1 MRISITCA
9 YVLFSLLF
17 NVINAQNSIQC
28 NLLLKGTVTDS
39 SGTEILSY
47 ASVFVKD
54 HPELSTQS
62 SADGKYSIRNL
73 CPGVYVFVVSHLN
86 CERITDTVEL
96 RADLVHDFKL
106 PHHEHEGPTVIITD
120 KAENPTVTVPR
131 TELSGRT
138 LDRLRGYSLGETVA
152 SVTGV
157 NMLQSGNG
165 VAKPMIH
172 GMHGSRLLILN
183 NGVRQEGQQWGVEHA
198 PEVDPYIASRITV
211 IKGASAV
218 RYGSDAIAGVIL
230 LDPKDIAD
238 TATLNGELNLVGFS
252 NNRQGD
258 ASGYAEYVPR
268 RIPQLGVRIQGTLRV
283 GGNYTTPDYRLKNT
297 GIRER
302 NFSGE
307 VRWKNQKFSA
317 DLFYSQ
323 FNTEIGIF
331 SGSHIGNIT
340 DLYLAFNREQPADSA
355 GFTYKIG
362 RPYQHVEHELVRVK
376 LQYNAG
382 EFWRLYGAFSRQ
394 YNLRQEYDKHR
405 PLNDSLAALNKP
417 ELQYE
422 ITSYISELVA
432 EHKLYRRFSGSFG
445 TQFVHQGNTYEGRFF
460 IPNYRSYTASGWLIE
475 RWMGDS
481 VLIAEAGV
489 RYDYRFL
496 QSYMWQNNEIISPLL
511 RFSDWAANV
520 GVILRLNNKTQI
532 TAGISRA
539 WRAPNVNEL
548 YSNGLHH
555 GAAAVE
561 LGKTDLKEEVSWNGT
576 MSFTFHDH
584 DGIDAELSVYSH
596 LFDGFIYLQPV
607 LPPTVTIQ
615 GAFPTFRYSQTSAM
629 INGLDYSMRAHFH
642 KHFSGRISGA
652 FIRGRNRTDQEWLI
666 YMPSDRATG
675 ELRYEKSLKGKV
687 SNVYA
692 EISYTYVNRQFRVPS
707 ASDYV
712 AAPDAYGLL
721 GGSVGTEVNV
731 HGTPV
736 LINLSVTN
744 ALNKSYREYLNRF
757 RYYADEVGTNVRLHI
772 KIPFALTNQ
781 KNTQS

>member
-1 MRISITCA
+1 MRKLFFASC
-9 YVLFSLLF
+9 VLTILVVNGLR
-17 NVINAQNSIQC
+17 AQQDEQC
-28 NLLLKGTVTDS
+28 RLQLSGTIVDS
-39 SGTEILSY
+39 SGSELLSY
-47 ASVFVKD
+47 ASIFVKD

-62 SADGKYSIRNL
+62 NAEGKFLIRNICPGKY
-73 CPGVYVFVVSHLN
+73 VFIISHLN
-86 CERITDTVEL
+86 CERISDTL
-96 RADLVHDFKL
+96 DIQASLVHNFVL
-106 PHHEHEGPTVIITD
+106 PHHEHEGPTIVITD

-152 SVTGV
+152 SVAGV

-230 LDPKDIAD
+230 LDPKDISD
-238 TATLNGELNLVGFS
+238 TATLNGEVNLVGFS

-258 ASGYAEYVPR
+258 ASGYVEYVPLR
-268 RIPQLGVRIQGTLRV
+268 LPKLGMRIQGTLRA

-297 GIRER
+297 GLREK
-302 NFSGE
+302 NFSSE
-307 VRWKNQKFSA
+307 VRWKDKKMTA

-355 GFTYKIG
+355 GFTYKID
-362 RPYQHVEHELVRVK
+362 RPYQHVEHELVRIK

-382 EFWRLYGAFSRQ
+382 EYWRLYGAFSRQ

-405 PLNDSLAALNKP
+405 PLNDSLAALDKP

-460 IPNYRSYTASGWLIE
+460 IPNYRSYTGSGWLIE

-481 VLIAEAGV
+481 VLIAEAGI

-496 QSYMWQNNEIISPLL
+496 QSYMWQNNEIISPVL
-511 RFSDWAANV
+511 RFADWAANF
-520 GVILRLNNKTQI
+520 GLILRLNDKAQI
-532 TAGISRA
+532 TGGISRA

-584 DGIDAELSVYSH
+584 DGIVAELSVYSH

-629 INGLDYSMRAHFH
+629 INGLDYSVRAHFH
-642 KHFSGRISGA
+642 KDFSARISGA
-652 FIRGRNRTDQEWLI
+652 FIRGWNRTDQEWLI
-666 YMPSDRATG
+666 YMPSDRVTA
-675 ELRYEKSLKGKV
+675 EIRYDKSFKGKL
-687 SNVYA
+687 SNLYT
-692 EISYTYVNRQFRVPS
+692 EITYTYVNRQFRVPS

-712 AAPDAYGLL
+712 AAPAAYGLL
-721 GGSVGTEVNV
+721 GGSVGCEVQLY
-731 HGTPV
+731 GRPMF
-736 LINLSVTN
+736 INLSVTN
-744 ALNKSYREYLNRF
+744 ALNTNYREYLNRF
-757 RYYADEVGTNVRLHI
+757 RYYADEAGTNVRLHV
-772 KIPFALTNQ
+772 KIPFTIQ
-781 KNTQS
+781 KKQK